1 MGLIRFIE
9 TPLAFIAILMILIT
23 GTRAILA
30 FGGEDTNQKMIQMLI
45 SLCLGIILLV
55 FKYAIASDFTET
67 YRPTGT
73 VTAIMSIINLLVFFV
88 GTLAV
93 AVIVYA
99 AFLMIINVGND
110 EQYTRAKG
118 IIIRVILGIIVILA
132 SAAILNAILGM
143 NIFAIF

>member
-1 MGLIRFIE
+1 
-9 TPLAFIAILMILIT
+9 
-23 GTRAILA
+23 
-30 FGGEDTNQKMIQMLI
+30 
-45 SLCLGIILLV
+45 
-55 FKYAIASDFTET
+55 
-67 YRPTGT
+67 
-73 VTAIMSIINLLVFFV
+73 MSIINLLVFFV